1 MNDADIRQ
9 HIKELIA
16 TEHDL
21 RRRLAAGEIT
31 EDEEHAELSDAEEQ
45 LDQLWDLLRRRQ
57 AEREFGRDPDTVETR
72 PRDVVENYRQ

>member
-1 MNDADIRQ
+1 MDDADIRQ
-9 HIKELIA
+9 HIKDLIA
-16 TEHDL
+16 TEHEL

-31 EDEEHAELSDAEEQ
+31 EDQEHEELRDAEEQ

-57 AEREFGRDPDTVETR
+57 AKREFGQDPDTIEPR